1 MPKIRQIVNEP
12 GVSGRLPAQMVSSA
26 AFGGA
31 TAEGTAMLGN
41 AAIRTADFMQDNEDR
56 ADVSNV
62 HAQMAKARAD
72 WTIQLAERA
81 RTAPAGDDTFA
92 QKFSEDFDNYA
103 LDAQNIAKT
112 RAGQE
117 AFKVQ
122 AGELRGALL
131 QRAAAFQAE
140 SVAVKAKADYG
151 LMQDAYQNTLMN
163 DPTQYA
169 SIRESM
175 LNALNDP
182 NGQFAR
188 LSPQD
193 RTALARA
200 TEEGLA
206 SAQIRGLIVN
216 GAPELAK
223 KKLTGGEL
231 DTVLDAKN
239 KVALLSS
246 ADVAIKSKDEEA
258 NRKRTLDEIDRKQR
272 QEVAMKDALAK
283 IIDPKANGVL
293 TDKMILANPDLDAS
307 HQQHLI
313 DYRRA
318 RIKEMQAESGN
329 RPNPN
334 KVRELMLEIH
344 ATADDPRKTYN
355 YDKIM
360 AAYAKN
366 EINTNELVFLR
377 REVDQM
383 KDGTTQP
390 FQKDVQGARNLVYS
404 TFTRSLEGT
413 VNPGKAA
420 DAAYRFTADLNAAIE
435 QKRAKNEDPRVL
447 LQPGN
452 KEYMLAPERLQSY
465 MGTPSMVLRDATAAV
480 TNRNPN
486 PVKRVIATD
495 PKTGAQVEFK
505 DGKWQPIQE

>member
-12 GVSGRLPAQMVSSA
+12 GLSGRLPASQASA
-26 AFGGA
+26 MAFGAG
-31 TAEGTAMLGN
+31 TAEGTGALGDAML
-41 AAIRTADFMQDNEDR
+41 RTADFIQDNEDR

-72 WTIQLAERA
+72 WTNTLAERA

-92 QKFSEDFDNYA
+92 QKFNEDFDNYVV
-103 LDAQNIAKT
+103 DARNVAKT
-112 RAGQE
+112 RAGQM
-117 AFKVQ
+117 AFEQQ

-131 QRAAAFQAE
+131 TRAAAFQAE
-140 SVAVKAKADYG
+140 SIAVKAKADYG
-151 LMQDAYQNTLMN
+151 VILDSYQNTLLN

-169 SIRESM
+169 SIREST

-188 LSPQD
+188 MSVAD
-193 RTALARA
+193 RTALQRA
-200 TEEGLA
+200 TEEKLA
-206 SAQIRGLIVN
+206 AAQLRGLIVN

-223 KKLTGGEL
+223 KKLTSGEL
-231 DTVLDAKN
+231 DNVLDAKS
-239 KVALLSS
+239 KVELERSVEVAL
-246 ADVAIKSKDEEA
+246 KSKDQEA
-258 NRKRTLDEIDRKQR
+258 DRKRILDEIERKQR

-283 IIDPKANGVL
+283 IIDPKANGAL
-293 TDKMILANPDLDAS
+293 TDKMILANPDLDSS

-318 RIKEMQAESGN
+318 RIKELQAESGN
-329 RPNPN
+329 RPNPG
-334 KVRELMLEIH
+334 KVRELMLGIH
-344 ATADDPRKTYN
+344 ATADDPKKTYN
-355 YDKIM
+355 YDTIM

-366 EINTNELVFLR
+366 EINTNELTFLR

-383 KDGTTQP
+383 RDGTTQP
-390 FQKDVQGARNLVYS
+390 FQKDVQNARNLVYS

-420 DAAYRFTADLNAAIE
+420 DAAYRFTAELDAAIAK
-435 QKRAKNEDPRVL
+435 KRSANEDPRVL

-452 KEYMLAPERLQSY
+452 KEYMLTPERLQTF
-465 MGTPSMVLRDATAAV
+465 MGSPSMVLKESAAAV

-486 PVKRVIATD
+486 PIRRTTATD
-495 PKTGAQVEFK
+495 PKTGVTVEFK